1 MKDKIK
7 NKLRQFGLT
16 SLAVD
21 NRTSVMLLTFMV
33 LLFGVQ
39 SYNSMPKESF
49 PEIPWP
55 EIYVNTVYFGNSAED
70 IENLVTKPL
79 EKEIATISE
88 LKSVTSQSLQDY
100 SLIIAEFDTDIDLK
114 DAARKLKDAVD
125 RAKPELPTDLTK
137 EPEVLEV
144 NLSDIPIVTINIAGS
159 YSNDELKSYAE
170 YIQDEIEELKE
181 VSQVDLKGALDRE
194 VKISADLDKMK
205 AMEVGFAD
213 IENAIRSENL
223 TMSAGEYTSNDFRR
237 SIRIIGEFE
246 SVEQLKRLI
255 VKSEFQKSIFLED
268 IADVEFAFAEKTS
281 ISRANKLPVISL
293 DVIKEKGENQLDA
306 SDKIAQILEDAK
318 ANVLPADLNVTT
330 FNDQSVQTRMMVS
343 NLENSIISGVI
354 LVVLVLLFFLGIR
367 NSMFVGVAIPLSMLM
382 GIFIMNL
389 LGYTL
394 NTVVLFSLILALGM
408 LVDNAIV
415 VVENIYRYMQEGYKP
430 IEAAKYGTGE
440 VALPIIASTA
450 TTLAAFVPLA
460 FWPGLMGSFMKYLP
474 ITLIIVLASSLF
486 VALVINPVLTSRF
499 MKIDQLA
506 DTKEER
512 QRKRKNVLF
521 FSLGL
526 LIVGIIAH
534 FLGSIWMRNIMG
546 IVVIVSLLNT
556 FFLRNASFKF
566 QANALPI
573 LENIY
578 NRFISFA
585 LRGKTPAIIFA
596 GSFVLLIISLM
607 LLGRK
612 APKVELFPSADPQ
625 YVNAFIE
632 FPVGT
637 DIEATD
643 AFMVEVE
650 EKISDIVDR
659 NSEIIEAVLA
669 QIGENTG
676 DPNAGPSF
684 GASPNKARL
693 SISFV
698 PSEERGGVSTFD
710 IMEEVR
716 AALKGYPGVQI
727 VVDKN
732 QDGPPTGKPIN
743 IEIQGEE
750 VDELTKI
757 SADLIKFIN
766 EQNIPG
772 IEELKKDV
780 QFSKPELIINV
791 DREAARRFGLST
803 YSISDAIRTS
813 VFGKEVSKFKT
824 NDEDYPIQL
833 RAKDVSRNNISE
845 ILNQAITFRNPAN
858 GRISQV
864 PIAAVA
870 DIEYSTSYT
879 SINRKDQERVITINS
894 NVLDGYNANEIVNTI
909 QTKAQAFNLPDG
921 YTITFTGEQEEQ
933 AEAVEFLTT
942 ALLIAIF
949 SIFLIIVAQFN
960 SVSSPFIIIIS
971 VLFSTIGVFFGYVLT
986 NMNIVVIMTGVGII
1000 SLAGIVVNNAIVLI
1014 DYTNLLVKNKRAE
1027 LGLKE
1032 DEKLDEEEVKK
1043 SIIKGGETRLRP
1055 VLLTAITTVL
1065 GLIPLAVGFNFDF
1078 FSLIQ
1083 NTDPNISWGGDN
1095 AKFWGT
1101 MAWTVIYGLV
1111 FATFLTLVVVPTMYW
1126 IAFRIKNSKLFSH
1139 R

>member
-1 MKDKIK
+1 MKSNIK
-7 NKLRQFGLT
+7 EKLRQFGLT

-21 NRTSVMLLTFMV
+21 NRTSVMLLTFMI
-33 LLFGVQ
+33 LLFGIR
-39 SYNSMPKESF
+39 SYDDMPKESF
-49 PEIPWP
+49 PEIAWP
-55 EIYVNTVYFGNSAED
+55 QIYVNTVYFGNSAAD
-70 IENLVTKPL
+70 IENLVTKPI

-88 LKSVTSQSLQDY
+88 LKKVTSQSLQDY
-100 SLIIAEFDTDIDLK
+100 SLITAEFNTDIELK

-125 RAKPELPTDLTK
+125 RAKVNLPTDLTK
-137 EPEVLEV
+137 EPEVLEI
-144 NLSDIPIVTINIAGS
+144 NLSEIPIVTINIAGA

-170 YIQDEIEELKE
+170 YLQDEIEELKE
-181 VSQVDLKGALDRE
+181 VSSVDLKGALDRE

-205 AMEVGFAD
+205 AMEVSFAD
-213 IENAIRSENL
+213 IDNAIRSENL

-237 SIRIIGEFE
+237 SIRIVGEFE
-246 SVEQLKRLI
+246 SVEELKRLI

-268 IADVEFAFAEKTS
+268 IADVSFAYAEKTS
-281 ISRANKLPVISL
+281 ISRTNQLPVISL
-293 DVIKEKGENQLDA
+293 DVIKEKGENQLNA
-306 SDKIAQILEDAK
+306 SDKISAIIEEAK
-318 ANVLPADLNVTT
+318 NTVLPADLNVTT

-382 GIFIMNL
+382 GIFILQL

-430 IEAAKYGTGE
+430 KEAAKYGTGE

-486 VALVINPVLTSRF
+486 VALVINPVLTSRY
-499 MKIDQLA
+499 MKIDQKA
-506 DTKEER
+506 DSKEER
-512 QRKRKNVLF
+512 KRKKKNILVFTAILLVLALAGHI
-521 FSLGL
+521 FS
-526 LIVGIIAH
+526 IVW
-534 FLGSIWMRNIMG
+534 FRNILL
-546 IVVIVSLLNT
+546 VVIGVSLLNT
-556 FFLRNASFKF
+556 FFLRDASFKF
-566 QANALPI
+566 Q
-573 LENIY
+573 ENILPRLEKLY

-585 LRGKTPAIIFA
+585 LSGKKPGFIFA
-596 GSFVLLIISLM
+596 GTFGLLFLSII
-607 LLGRK
+607 LLNLK
-612 APKVELFPSADPQ
+612 SPQQELFPSADPQ

-637 DIEATD
+637 DIEATNE
-643 AFMVEVE
+643 FMLEIE
-650 EKISDIVDR
+650 EKVNGIIEKNSQIVD
-659 NSEIIEAVLA
+659 AVLA
-669 QIGENTG
+669 QIGENTS
-676 DPNAGPSF
+676 DPNAGPAF

-693 SISFV
+693 SVSFI
-698 PSEERGGVSTFD
+698 PSEERGGISTFE
-710 IMEEVR
+710 IMEEIR
-716 AALKGYPGVQI
+716 AGLRGYPGVQI

-743 IEIQGEE
+743 IEITGEE
-750 VDELTKI
+750 VDVLSEI
-757 SADLIKFIN
+757 SAGLIKFIN

-780 QFSKPELIINV
+780 KFSKPELIINV

-833 RAKDVSRNNISE
+833 RAKDVSRNNVTE

-858 GRISQV
+858 GQISQV
-864 PIAAVA
+864 PIASVA
-870 DIEYSTSYT
+870 DVEYSTSYT

-894 NVLDGYNANEIVNTI
+894 NVLDGYNANEIVNEI
-909 QTKAQAFNLPDG
+909 QTRSKEFELPDG
-921 YTITFTGEQEEQ
+921 YSITFTGEQQEQ
-933 AEAVEFLTT
+933 AEAVEFLST

-960 SVSSPFIIIIS
+960 SVSSPFIIILS

-1014 DYTNLLVKNKRAE
+1014 DYTNLLIKNKRE
-1027 LGLKE
+1027 EMGLKE
-1032 DEKLDEEEVKK
+1032 NEELPKEDVIKA
-1043 SIIKGGETRLRP
+1043 IIKGGETRLRP

-1078 FSLIQ
+1078 FSLIS
-1083 NTDPNISWGGDN
+1083 NSDPNITWGGDN

-1126 IAFRIKNSKLFSH
+1126 IAYRIKSIKVFSH
-1139 R
+1139 K